1 MKNRTFLAACVGAVI
16 LGAVFG
22 FMPADQNM
30 TKANGQTVVNTT
42 QISRKVRGLNGP
54 TPVKIYIHKDKIAKI
69 ETLSNHETPDF
80 FNRAK
85 ADSERGAG
93 AEILQCAQIISI
105 EAITQIVDSYH
116 FILYQVPK
124 SFDSLRHFFH
134 SQFWMCALRDT

>member
-1 MKNRTFLAACVGAVI
+1 MKNRTFLAACVGAVT

-42 QISRKVRGLNGP
+42 HISRKVRGLNGP

-85 ADSERGAG
+85 AVLKHYEGKSVKKALSTKVDAVSGATYSSKALIQNVEQG
-93 AEILQCAQIISI
+93 LQYYNA
-105 EAITQIVDSYH
+105 H
-116 FILYQVPK
+116 K
-124 SFDSLRHFFH
+124 
-134 SQFWMCALRDT
+134 